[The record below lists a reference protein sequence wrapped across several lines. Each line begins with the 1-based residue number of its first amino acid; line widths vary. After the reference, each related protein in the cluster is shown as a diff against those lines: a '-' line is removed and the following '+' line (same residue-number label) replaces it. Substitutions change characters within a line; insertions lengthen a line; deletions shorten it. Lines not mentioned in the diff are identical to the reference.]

1 MQNLACNG
9 LTVAINGNNN
19 HFKVGLLTLL
29 ADTLAAHALGG
40 FKESMSLAHRIC
52 RSCMATTAQIQSC
65 FLESE
70 YELRTPLNHHIQL
83 QSLTPSHSVNSTEY
97 GINRRSILDD
107 IPHFSVVGNLSH
119 DIMHDIFEGLVQCE
133 LKLLLAYLVSVKHFT
148 IDVLNDRLRRF
159 DFGYSELSDK
169 PSELDE
175 KVIKSADQKI
185 RQSAAKMWS
194 LAVFLPLLVGDLVPE
209 KCEAWDLFILLL
221 KICSLN

>member
-1 MQNLACNG
+1 
-9 LTVAINGNNN
+9 
-19 HFKVGLLTLL
+19 
-29 ADTLAAHALGG
+29 
-40 FKESMSLAHRIC
+40 
-52 RSCMATTAQIQSC
+52 MATTAQIQSC
-65 FLESE
+65 FFESE

-83 QSLTPSHSVNSTEY
+83 QSLTGPSHSANSTEY

-107 IPHFSVVGNLSH
+107 IPHFSVVGNLPH
-119 DIMHDIFEGLVQCE
+119 DIMHDIFEGVVQCE
-133 LKLLLAYLVSVKHFT
+133 LKLLLAHLVSVKHFT

-194 LAVFLPLLVGDLVPE
+194 LPVFLPLLVGDLVPE
-209 KCEAWDLFILLL
+209 KCEAWDFFILLL
-221 KICSLN
+221 KICSIAVSWKIEPENIPYLSKKIMLNFENCIQKSPLYQRCIICYITFDKYLYMAL